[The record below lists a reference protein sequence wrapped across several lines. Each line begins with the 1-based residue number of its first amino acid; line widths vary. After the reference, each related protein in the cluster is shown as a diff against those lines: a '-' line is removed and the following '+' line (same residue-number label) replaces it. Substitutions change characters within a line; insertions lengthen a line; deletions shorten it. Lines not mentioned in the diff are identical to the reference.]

1 MADHSAACGSAPP
14 SLRPAQVGDVGPRS
28 DGPGARHGGAL
39 PDRRRSGVARRSP
52 AGARSRAP
60 ARSAAAGA
68 RGPRRLELRSLPAR
82 LGAGAVLVPRRARVA
97 RRRRAPAP
105 RRGWWLELLLL
116 ALVIAFVAVI
126 RIRLLDV
133 PLERDEGE
141 YAYIGRMMLE
151 GVPPYAQAYNMKFPG
166 IYACYAAVLALFGP
180 SGRGV
185 HLGLL
190 VVNAAAIVLVF

>member
-97 RRRRAPAP
+97 RRRRAPAHGAAGQSARGPGPGGRRGLAMKAPAP

-116 ALVIAFVAVI
+116 ALVIAFV
-126 RIRLLDV
+126 
-133 PLERDEGE
+133 
-141 YAYIGRMMLE
+141 
-151 GVPPYAQAYNMKFPG
+151 
-166 IYACYAAVLALFGP
+166 
-180 SGRGV
+180 
-185 HLGLL
+185 
-190 VVNAAAIVLVF
+190 